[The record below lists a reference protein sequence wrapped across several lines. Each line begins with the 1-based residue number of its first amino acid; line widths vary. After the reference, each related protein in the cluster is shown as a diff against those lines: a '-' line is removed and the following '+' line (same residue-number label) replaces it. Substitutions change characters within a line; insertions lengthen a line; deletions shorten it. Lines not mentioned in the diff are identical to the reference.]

1 MSIVVENPGKQCF
14 LCRVCVCVCVCVCE
28 INGGINKVLDHKIDV
43 EVSL

>member
-14 LCRVCVCVCVCVCE
+14 LCRVCVCVCE